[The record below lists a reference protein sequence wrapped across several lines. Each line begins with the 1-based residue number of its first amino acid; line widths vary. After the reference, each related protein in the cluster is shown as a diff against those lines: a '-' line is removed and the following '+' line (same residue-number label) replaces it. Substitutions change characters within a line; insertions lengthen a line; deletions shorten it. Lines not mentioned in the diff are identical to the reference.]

1 MSFWRDLEKHSMMMM
16 TRTTTGHISFQLYY
30 KHRGTSSSSNTHHD
44 TFRSTSHNLKEKPR
58 LDGSKSTKT
67 KRCHFSSFWSFMQK
81 KRSIKGYTLGNIR
94 SQFRSLNPCT
104 AGFVEWKEKTNSTG
118 VGTTNQTE
126 LVRMKGKAVKTRW
139 WDEKGMMMKKN
150 YRRTSCSL
158 IQLKS

>member
-1 MSFWRDLEKHSMMMM
+1 MM

-58 LDGSKSTKT
+58 LDGSK
-67 KRCHFSSFWSFMQK
+67 R
-81 KRSIKGYTLGNIR
+81 YTLGNIR

-139 WDEKGMMMKKN
+139 
-150 YRRTSCSL
+150 
-158 IQLKS
+158 